1 MSFSPN
7 TKRNAFT
14 ENNKS
19 ATRKPFH
26 HVAKESLFFPFFFSF
41 AFASLFPF
49 SFVLFAKGVRC
60 RAFTKRSRRKA
71 RAICSQTVSD
81 QKFIHRTRDH
91 PYFRGTNRVA
101 SNASFANV
109 SSTTGAA
116 LLIRVVS
123 SSSFSSRVKSAVDG
137 VTIVSKCAERS
148 KSRYEKKT
156 NTFYFIRSTL
166 KRRPVTTT
174 TTTTMRS
181 KVFASL
187 AKRGE
192 KRALLFA
199 RTWKRQNVRR
209 SAMAS
214 KRRSKTVVKNAMNFP
229 QNISNFFTPLLAFT
243 KANELEKRSE
253 RAYLEYPVCVV
264 VFIVYVRPLLCFDD
278 VFCDVDIFPSITTLL
293 YRTQKEKSSSRSEAR
308 KRTVW

>member
-1 MSFSPN
+1 MRIFVTCPFPPTPN
-7 TKRNAFT
+7 KNFHGEQQKRNR
-14 ENNKS
+14 
-19 ATRKPFH
+19 RKPFH

-116 LLIRVVS
+116 LPIRVVS

-137 VTIVSKCAERS
+137 VTIVSKCAER
-148 KSRYEKKT
+148 
-156 NTFYFIRSTL
+156 
-166 KRRPVTTT
+166 
-174 TTTTMRS
+174 
-181 KVFASL
+181 
-187 AKRGE
+187 
-192 KRALLFA
+192 
-199 RTWKRQNVRR
+199 
-209 SAMAS
+209 
-214 KRRSKTVVKNAMNFP
+214 
-229 QNISNFFTPLLAFT
+229 T
-243 KANELEKRSE
+243 KAVTRK
-253 RAYLEYPVCVV
+253 
-264 VFIVYVRPLLCFDD
+264 
-278 VFCDVDIFPSITTLL
+278 
-293 YRTQKEKSSSRSEAR
+293 
-308 KRTVW
+308 KRTLFTSLEVL